1 MIGRGAQLRMLGMV
15 MAIGAMGAC
24 KGDKLKPE
32 EVKTVTAKDQYAI
45 DSARMELDRV
55 SAAMPSELVGSTWR
69 LVQVRAPHDSVI
81 TPEKIAIFTVEFGS
95 DGQVIVVAGC
105 NRGGGTFTVTPP
117 KGLSFGPLR
126 TTRAMCPPG
135 SISAR
140 YLADFAQMRGYAIVG
155 GKLYIDLADG
165 VIYQF
170 APELDIARTRGV
182 GDEEPEV
189 IFACLDSAGATTR
202 IFALEIRNFQM
213 RRTLCHPFTRAR
225 PPLQSTH
232 ARPVPPR
239 PRRHPSPPRLRHRRL
254 PRRGP
259 ALPFRFP
266 WRQLE
271 KRGQRA
277 PEKIR
282 Q

>member
-1 MIGRGAQLRMLGMV
+1 MNGRGAQLRMLGVV

-81 TPEKIAIFTVEFGS
+81 TPEKIAIYTVEFGS

-170 APELDIARTRGV
+170 APELDIARTKGV

-202 IFALEIRNFQM
+202 IFARFAGTQPDQVVL
-213 RRTLCHPFTRAR
+213 RAQKKSVVAKQV
-225 PPLQSTH
+225 QSGSGAKYEGKDVVFWNKGRDAMVTWFGTH
-232 ARPVPPR
+232 LNC
-239 PRRHPSPPRLRHRRL
+239 STTK
-254 PRRGP
+254 
-259 ALPFRFP
+259 
-266 WRQLE
+266 E
-271 KRGQRA
+271 
-277 PEKIR
+277 
-282 Q
+282 